1 MAEAFHAA
9 FGRALAGADNAL
21 APWLEPADAARLAV
35 YRNTVAKGCAEAIRA
50 QFPTVET
57 VVGEAWLRDAAGRFA
72 RDHPPEVPDLSAY
85 GAAFPDWLGAFPPA
99 ADMPWLADLARID
112 RARTE
117 ALFAADAAP
126 LDPQAL
132 AALGADDYARQ
143 ALLLHPAAR
152 VLWFEAGV
160 PDLWL
165 ALQDGPAEAA
175 LAPEPQGL
183 LIVRPRLA
191 IEALGLTAGPYALLA
206 ATGRGESLAEAGAA
220 ALSAEPGLDLA
231 AAFAHLI
238 GVGAFAGLR
247 NR

>member
-9 FGRALAGADNAL
+9 FVRALAGAGSAL
-21 APWLEPADAARLAV
+21 DPWLEAADAARLAV

-50 QFPTVET
+50 QFATVET
-57 VVGEAWLRDAAGRFA
+57 VVGEAWMRDAAGLFA
-72 RDHPPEVPDLSAY
+72 RTHQPEVPDLSAY
-85 GAAFPDWLGAFPPA
+85 GAAFPDWLAAFAPA

-112 RARTE
+112 GARTE
-117 ALFAADAAP
+117 AVFAADAAP

-132 AALGADDYARQ
+132 AGLGPDDYARQ
-143 ALLLHPAAR
+143 ALVLHPAAR
-152 VLWFEAGV
+152 VLWFEVGV
-160 PDLWL
+160 PGLWL

-183 LIVRPRLA
+183 LIVRPKLA
-191 IEALGLTAGPYALLA
+191 VEAFALSAGPCALLA
-206 ATGRGESLAEAGAA
+206 ATRRGESLAQAGAA

-231 AAFAHLI
+231 TAFAHLI
-238 GVGAFAGLR
+238 GAGAFVGLR